1 MKYPFNANIIYICI
15 HFEISVFHFADCSA
29 ILIQRKK
36 ILEKKQKNVISNHK
50 INPINNNAKS
60 SYSLTAA
67 TKNTGLQ
74 NNLPVLSKTLPAN
87 ISHSNDLSHGLNY
100 NQTNSDSVNNN
111 EFNKPIDWYIKRGLN
126 ESNTR
131 WISNLKKKG
140 IIIIVVY
147 SLVNP
152 CLLPIQ

>member
-1 MKYPFNANIIYICI
+1 MYVCI
-15 HFEISVFHFADCSA
+15 HFQIFVFHFADCSA

-36 ILEKKQKNVISNHK
+36 ILEKKQKTVMFNHK
-50 INPINNNAKS
+50 ISPIRNNTKS

-74 NNLPVLSKTLPAN
+74 NNLPVFSKTLPTN
-87 ISHSNDLSHGLNY
+87 ISHSNDLSHSLSY

-111 EFNKPIDWYIKRGLN
+111 EFNRPIDWYMKRGLN
-126 ESNTR
+126 ESNMR

-140 IIIIVVY
+140 IIIIVICC
-147 SLVNP
+147 LVNLY
-152 CLLPIQ
+152 LLPIQ